1 MMWIDFRIVHFY
13 GLHFVYGFLFYFKQN
28 MVKNPKNS
36 KWLSKCKGSLLEDKK
51 KTQLYG
57 DDDEVQNLK
66 TIKGRNDKD
75 DWMERNIKEHEME
88 RNNGANKEGKEKE

>member
-1 MMWIDFRIVHFY
+1 
-13 GLHFVYGFLFYFKQN
+13 

-75 DWMERNIKEHEME
+75 D
-88 RNNGANKEGKEKE
+88 